1 MVIFFGDLLKFSCND
16 AKRFTIL
23 IFFLIALFLVLVPR
37 KVSQQE
43 HILPSWSNWRKLNR
57 IKLPHERVH
66 LGAKASMLTHSDM

>member
-1 MVIFFGDLLKFSCND
+1 MISFL
-16 AKRFTIL
+16 
-23 IFFLIALFLVLVPR
+23 FLIALFLVLAPQ

-43 HILPSWSNWRKLNR
+43 HILPFWSTWRKLNK